1 MPFTPSHAVIA
12 LPFIRTPL
20 VPSAIAVGAM
30 TPDLP
35 LFLRG
40 FGVSYSFT
48 HTVGNVVWTALIA
61 FGLFLLWRVVLRPAV
76 PELAPAVLAR
86 RVPSEWTDAG
96 MSAFRHAVGVG
107 QRRGYPVLLAL
118 SFILG
123 VLSHIAWDLFTHEGR
138 EGVQLIPVLGA
149 MWGPLPGYKWLQ
161 HGSSAIGLVII
172 VIWVVLRL
180 RRSEEHAVTTRVLP
194 AWVRISWWMSLP
206 VILAVAWGIGLV
218 VHGPLDAEFTVQHLA
233 YRMLPAACAIWGGMT
248 LLLCLALPLFRRT
261 GEPARPQD

>member
-76 PELAPAVLAR
+76 PELTPVVLAR
-86 RVPSEWTDAG
+86 RLPAEWTDAG
-96 MSAFRHAVGVG
+96 MTALRRAVGVG
-107 QRRGYPVLLAL
+107 RSRGYPVLLAL
-118 SFILG
+118 SFVLG

-138 EGVQLIPVLGA
+138 GGVQLIPALAA

-161 HGSSAIGLVII
+161 HGSSVIGLVII
-172 VIWVVLRL
+172 AIWALLRL
-180 RRSEEHAVTTRVLP
+180 RRGPRGPVPERVVP
-194 AWVRISWWMSLP
+194 SWMRIGWWISLP
-206 VILAVAWGIGLV
+206 LILVAAWGIGLA
-218 VHGPLDAEFTVQHLA
+218 VHGPLDAEFTAQHLA
-233 YRMLPAACAIWGGMT
+233 YRMLPTACAIWGGVT
-248 LLLCLALPLFRRT
+248 LLLCLILPLFRRV
-261 GEPARPQD
+261 GMPVRPSA